1 MGAEGLRHLHNIT
14 NPQKGEAPM
23 TTTSRPHVT
32 QIARIKALRD
42 RLIKAEELVK
52 AGKVHPAIDIA
63 DHWVVEGSNGHYLV
77 NQNCPCP
84 DFVNRTD
91 LIETYCKHRLAAM
104 LYAGQ
109 AKSSEQDTEL
119 ERKVSELYN

>member
-1 MGAEGLRHLHNIT
+1 MTIATTE
-14 NPQKGEAPM
+14 PQ
-23 TTTSRPHVT
+23 VT

-52 AGKVHPAIDIA
+52 AGKVHPVIDMS
-63 DHWVVEGSNGHYLV
+63 DHWVVEGSKGHYLV
-77 NQNCPCP
+77 NENCPCP

-91 LIETYCKHRLAAM
+91 WIETYCKHRLATI
-104 LYAGQ
+104 LYAEQ

-119 ERKVSELYN
+119 E